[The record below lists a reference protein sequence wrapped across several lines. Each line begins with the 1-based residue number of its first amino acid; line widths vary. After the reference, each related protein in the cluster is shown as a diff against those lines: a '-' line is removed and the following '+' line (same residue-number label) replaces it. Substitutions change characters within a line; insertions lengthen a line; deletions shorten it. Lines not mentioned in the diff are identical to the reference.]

1 MTIQVVTLSVQDL
14 QGIVADA
21 YKEGYV
27 KAQREWEAEKTTKK
41 EEPKFNEILR
51 GVKELNR
58 YLAYKGYWVGSVN
71 TLNKKTTQLRA
82 LGENQGRGL
91 IFRKGE
97 IDHAFET
104 GFSFEPIAKKPL
116 KQTKQEGA

>member
-27 KAQREWEAEKTTKK
+27 KAQREWEVEKAAKK
-41 EEPKFNEILR
+41 EEPKFNEVLR
-51 GVKELNR
+51 GVKELNQ

-71 TLNKKTTQLRA
+71 TLNKKTVQLRA

-91 IFRKGE
+91 VFRRGE
-97 IDHAFET
+97 IDHAFGT
-104 GFSFEPIAKKPL
+104 GFIFETIVKKPL
-116 KQTKQEGA
+116 KKSKQEAA